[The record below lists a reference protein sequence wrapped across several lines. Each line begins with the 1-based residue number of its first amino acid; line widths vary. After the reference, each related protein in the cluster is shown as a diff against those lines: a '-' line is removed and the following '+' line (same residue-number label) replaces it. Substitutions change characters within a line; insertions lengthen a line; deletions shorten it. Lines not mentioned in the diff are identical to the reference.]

1 MPPIQKV
8 SMGGHRNLPCS
19 LSTEVRAVFL
29 LMPNSVTHVILF
41 LFQSA
46 VGFEYQGKTEKHPSQ
61 KGKVGR
67 WSPL

>member
-1 MPPIQKV
+1 MER
-8 SMGGHRNLPCS
+8 HRDLTCS
-19 LSTEVRAVFL
+19 VSTEVCAVFL
-29 LMPNSVTHVILF
+29 LMPNSVTLVILF

-67 WSPL
+67 WSPRWGHYL